1 MVNKIENVLFRPA
14 ERDKIQVL
22 DTGIEKYT

>member
-14 ERDKIQVL
+14 ERDKIQFL
-22 DTGIEKYT
+22 DTGIEKHT